1 MGLIPGRGA
10 KIPHAPGPK
19 NPKQNRSDVVNKL
32 NKDLKKKKWS
42 TLKKKN
48 IKKKSKK
55 KNSSC
60 NSETA

>member
-1 MGLIPGRGA
+1 MGSIPGRGA

-32 NKDLKKKKWS
+32 NKDLKKKMVHIKKKI
-42 TLKKKN
+42 LKKKV
-48 IKKKSKK
+48 KK